1 MPVNAPGLNLCS
13 ASEFTKNIFILSW
26 CEKKLINVFFCPDGG
41 VNRENRQKTALLYVN
56 TVR

>member
-26 CEKKLINVFFCPDGG
+26 CEKKINKCFFCPDGG
-41 VNRENRQKTALLYVN
+41 VNREIRHQTALLYV
-56 TVR
+56 R